1 MDPNLRGVPRY
12 QKANLRS
19 KWATVVVNQESSLQP
34 TLRWPGLF
42 FPRQH

>member
-12 QKANLRS
+12 QKANLRP
-19 KWATVVVNQESSLQP
+19 KWATVVLNQESPLHS
-34 TLRWPGLF
+34 TLRGPGLF